1 MTLSIF
7 TLISALSI
15 SATAAYFS
23 IIGLATMFPGSQ
35 GSIIIMGSVLE
46 VGKIIAAIWL
56 HANWKNL
63 SFFIKA
69 YLSFAVT
76 ILMLITSMG
85 IFGFLSKSYIVHE
98 AEANK
103 EVAQISQ
110 IDNKIAREQD
120 LIKRYEKSIQEIK
133 KDKTSEDSTKVN
145 FITLEESR
153 ITKLNEIS
161 RASISSEQEDI
172 NRWRSRLD
180 ALDKILEEIE
190 SKGGIFSNKKKKLEE
205 ENEKQSEER
214 SELKLKMSRSEEN
227 IQLIKQNNASDIAKI
242 QEKIESFQNAVI
254 ENTQHKSEEPEIRS
268 LINESLAKIEEL
280 EREKFDFEKRVRELE
295 VEVGPVKY
303 IVELFSDLGKKDL
316 GLGTAVRIV
325 IIALIFVFDPLAVLL
340 VVVSVSSFAKKKS
353 IEPKATVYTYNENTE
368 SLSKDIEELKKLIQ
382 KPKEPRTG
390 CNSKINWSNK
400 D

>member
-1 MTLSIF
+1 MNNSF
-7 TLISALSI
+7 
-15 SATAAYFS
+15 
-23 IIGLATMFPGSQ
+23 
-35 GSIIIMGSVLE
+35 
-46 VGKIIAAIWL
+46 
-56 HANWKNL
+56 WKNL

-161 RASISSEQEDI
+161 RTSISSEQEDI

-214 SELKLKMSRSEEN
+214 SELKLKISQSEEN
-227 IQLIKQNNASDIAKI
+227 IQLIKKNNASDIAKI

-254 ENTQHKSEEPEIRS
+254 ENTQNKSEEPEIRS
-268 LINESLAKIEEL
+268 LINESLTKIEEL

-353 IEPKATVYTYNENTE
+353 IEPKTTAYTYNENTE

-382 KPKEPRTG
+382 KPKQPRTG